1 MAKAKKKSIFESP
14 LLSTKVKSAN
24 VKLFPEAAFGYLL
37 GPIMALISNSIV
49 NAYLTQ
55 YWDKVLG
62 LKDWANAFMWILP
75 LASVVIIIIGNLL
88 VGKLMD
94 KSKSRA
100 GKARP
105 FLLAGLPL
113 IALALIALFLAPF
126 PENATAQ
133 SPNILTLVVIALGYN
148 LYYAIAYPFYYTS
161 HSALVNLSTRN
172 SGARGLL
179 ATASNGAMVAAAGL
193 GGMVGPFLIDLLGLL
208 PKEGATQAERAAANG
223 KWTILMIVLIVAL
236 ILGCLLEYYFT
247 RERITE
253 ESFTLAGREEGEA
266 AQSESKAKKVSTSA
280 QLKICVKDKYW
291 WFVVLFFILYQLG
304 GMLKNNGATWYAQA
318 FDNGNVAFAGTVNII
333 GAVPTALG
341 MILITPIAAKFGKAR
356 SILVGSILAVVG
368 AALGFLPLTM
378 NFAQGGQA
386 VAIAAFIVKAIGTIP
401 AMYISLALL
410 SDVLDHQEAMTGVR
424 TDGFT
429 MAVYGS
435 IMIAMTGIANAI
447 ILAANSAATTEEAKR
462 LINTIIFFGGEGIC
476 CLAIAAMF
484 IFMNV
489 EKFSKL
495 DHLAIVVDQKAKA
508 KAAGEEWI
516 DPVKK
521 MELEEAE
528 EAKKSEAAR
537 IAELKAKCEKSGKS
551 FEAEEAAYQAAKAEK
566 EKAAAAKKAA
576 AEEKKAQKAK
586 EAEEKY
592 NALSDEA
599 KAALKAKQ
607 DAKAEKQRVYDEKVA
622 SEFRKMREATWSIR
636 KENVPTENLDLQ
648 A

>member
-1 MAKAKKKSIFESP
+1 
-14 LLSTKVKSAN
+14 
-24 VKLFPEAAFGYLL
+24 
-37 GPIMALISNSIV
+37 
-49 NAYLTQ
+49 
-55 YWDKVLG
+55 
-62 LKDWANAFMWILP
+62 
-75 LASVVIIIIGNLL
+75 
-88 VGKLMD
+88 
-94 KSKSRA
+94 
-100 GKARP
+100 
-105 FLLAGLPL
+105 
-113 IALALIALFLAPF
+113 
-126 PENATAQ
+126 
-133 SPNILTLVVIALGYN
+133 
-148 LYYAIAYPFYYTS
+148 
-161 HSALVNLSTRN
+161 
-172 SGARGLL
+172 
-179 ATASNGAMVAAAGL
+179 
-193 GGMVGPFLIDLLGLL
+193 
-208 PKEGATQAERAAANG
+208 
-223 KWTILMIVLIVAL
+223 
-236 ILGCLLEYYFT
+236 
-247 RERITE
+247 
-253 ESFTLAGREEGEA
+253 
-266 AQSESKAKKVSTSA
+266 
-280 QLKICVKDKYW
+280 
-291 WFVVLFFILYQLG
+291 
-304 GMLKNNGATWYAQA
+304 
-318 FDNGNVAFAGTVNII
+318 
-333 GAVPTALG
+333 
-341 MILITPIAAKFGKAR
+341 
-356 SILVGSILAVVG
+356 
-368 AALGFLPLTM
+368 
-378 NFAQGGQA
+378 
-386 VAIAAFIVKAIGTIP
+386 
-401 AMYISLALL
+401 MYISLALL

-516 DPVKK
+516 DPAKK

-537 IAELKAKCEKSGKS
+537 IAELKAKCEKNGKS